1 MKLIRAKD
9 RLNSTLYFVKSEL
22 KMTEEL
28 SKHVFQKCRYFLKF
42 VTYLLLSKSFNNVN
56 KLLLTLK
63 RKATSKGVSSERNCE
78 AVFVVILQDNLA
90 LSAEWVM

>member
-1 MKLIRAKD
+1 M
-9 RLNSTLYFVKSEL
+9 FFKS
-22 KMTEEL
+22 
-28 SKHVFQKCRYFLKF
+28 VVYFLKF

-78 AVFVVILQDNLA
+78 AVFVVILQNNLA